1 MTVGIST
8 VNVANKVLDWLRGMA
23 PAEVPGL
30 YVKIHTGDP
39 GANGTANASAV
50 TTRRQA
56 TMNAAAGGSITLS
69 AMSGS
74 WAMTASETITHI
86 SLHDAASGGNF
97 LLSAALITPRT
108 VVNGDTLTMTTL
120 VVGHTPLAA

>member
-8 VNVANKVLDWLRGMA
+8 VNVADEMLNWMRGVA
-23 PAEVPGL
+23 PTPVPGL
-30 YVKIHTGDP
+30 YVRLHTGDP
-39 GANGTANASAV
+39 GAAGTANGSVV

-56 TMNAAAGGSITLS
+56 TMNAAAGGSMSLLS
-69 AMSGS
+69 MSGS

-86 SLHDAASGGNF
+86 SVHDAASGGNF
-97 LLSAALITPRT
+97 LLSAALNTPRS
-108 VVNGDTLTMTTL
+108 VVNGDTITMTTL